1 MSYTKQFEQFWKL
14 YPGRT
19 NKFGRIKKQ
28 DKLGAFAEWC
38 KMARAERLL
47 AMFNH
52 PEQGTYTPD
61 ARKWLFHK
69 RWEDEDVTEEKKQA
83 QIELNRRL
91 RANELRAS
99 WGPWMKEQSSETLKE
114 LLVDHPYLSSL
125 VRELRPEIFDAKGGK
140 G

>member
-19 NKFGRIKKQ
+19 NKSGRIKKQ

-69 RWEDEDVTEEKKQA
+69 RWEDEDVTDSTKAKTKHREIEKQRNSRPDDRKW
-83 QIELNRRL
+83 I
-91 RANELRAS
+91 
-99 WGPWMKEQSSETLKE
+99 MEQTSDKLKE
-114 LLVDHPYLSSL
+114 FIKQWPHYEW
-125 VRELRPEIFDAKGGK
+125 RIKELRPEIFDAKGGD
-140 G
+140 